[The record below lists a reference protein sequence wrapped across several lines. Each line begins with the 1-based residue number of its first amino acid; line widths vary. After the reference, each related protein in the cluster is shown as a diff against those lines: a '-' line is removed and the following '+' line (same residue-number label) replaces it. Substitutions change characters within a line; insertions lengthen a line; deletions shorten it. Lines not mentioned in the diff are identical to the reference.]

1 MLVYYWIEFKQLNT
15 MKNQEDTKVQWLTVE
30 DEYAGQ
36 RIDNYLLR
44 ILKGVPKSRIYRILR
59 RGEVRVNK
67 GRIKPAYR
75 LQAGDEL
82 RLPPIRMS
90 AAANS
95 GSAKAGEVLES
106 RILYEDKRLIVLN
119 KPGGIAVHGG
129 SGIQFGVIESM
140 RKSRS
145 DYHYLELVHR
155 LDRDTSGCLVL
166 AKKRSALRQIH
177 ELLRVGKVQKRY
189 LALVQGNWQDGKKH
203 IDVPLQ
209 RQMLRS
215 GERIVRVSE
224 HGKMASST
232 FRPLA
237 VSKKASLIDV
247 EIHTGRTH
255 QIRVHAAHSGH
266 PVGGDEKYGDEA
278 FNRYLA
284 GMGFKRLFLH
294 ARSVAFELEAPHADI
309 TINAPLDKKFEEVL
323 SKLSLTI

>member
-1 MLVYYWIEFKQLNT
+1 
-15 MKNQEDTKVQWLTVE
+15 MKNQEHTQVQKVIV
-30 DEYAGQ
+30 DAEYAGQ

-44 ILKGVPKSRIYRILR
+44 ILKGVPKSMIYRILR

-67 GRIKPAYR
+67 GRIKPTYR

-82 RLPPIRMS
+82 RIPPIRMS
-90 AAANS
+90 PATNP
-95 GSAKAGEVLES
+95 GSAKAGEALES
-106 RILYEDKRLIVLN
+106 RILYEDKRLIILN
-119 KPGGIAVHGG
+119 KPSGIAVHGG

-145 DYHYLELVHR
+145 DLHFLELVHR

-177 ELLRVGKVQKRY
+177 ELLRTGKMQKRY
-189 LALVQGNWQDGKKH
+189 LALVQGNWQYGTKR

-209 RQMLRS
+209 KQMLRS

-224 HGKMASST
+224 HGKAASST

-237 VSKKASLIDV
+237 VSKKASLMEV

-266 PVGGDEKYGDEA
+266 PVAGDEKYGEEA

-284 GMGFKRLFLH
+284 SMGFKRLFLH
-294 ARSVAFELEAPHADI
+294 ARSLAFELEEPHVDI
-309 TINAPLDKKFEEVL
+309 TINAPLDKKFEDVL
-323 SKLSLTI
+323 SKLNLTI